1 MTYMTQ
7 RSTQRHRV
15 RPHGAA
21 RPVDSGSRS
30 SGGLAGGF
38 ELRSL
43 PRRFRSLRLVDT
55 RPEHSK
61 KPSEKSVHRVSSPWL
76 KLLSAVGV
84 ILILIMKKGKSSA
97 QHSRGD
103 NQIQA
108 DWATYA
114 ADTRP
119 RSLEEPSIGE
129 VGCAPRK

>member
-1 MTYMTQ
+1 MGVILVLIMDE
-7 RSTQRHRV
+7 V
-15 RPHGAA
+15 
-21 RPVDSGSRS
+21 
-30 SGGLAGGF
+30 
-38 ELRSL
+38 LRSAL
-43 PRRFRSLRLVDT
+43 KKRQPKADKPKDYIRPPRSLEETLDR
-55 RPEHSK
+55 RRERGSG
-61 KPSEKSVHRVSSPWL
+61 VHRVSSPWL

-97 QHSRGD
+97 QHSRRD